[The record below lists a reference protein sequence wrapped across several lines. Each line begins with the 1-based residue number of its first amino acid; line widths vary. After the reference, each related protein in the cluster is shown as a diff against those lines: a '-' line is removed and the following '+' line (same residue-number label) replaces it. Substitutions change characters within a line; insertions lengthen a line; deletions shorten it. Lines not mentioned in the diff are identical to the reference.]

1 LHTQNNNYSLKTIDI
16 QKESIMTNKGF
27 IAEDNFLQRN
37 EIWLK
42 ANWPNVIK
50 TSEPVMLLTIEGM
63 KAKFV

>member
-1 LHTQNNNYSLKTIDI
+1 
-16 QKESIMTNKGF
+16 MTNKEF

-42 ANWPNVIK
+42 ANWPNDIE

-63 KAKFV
+63 KAKLV